1 MFKMNNFLT
10 LDIVIWVAKKT
21 FQEQINKLY
30 KMSKSIRFSKEV
42 HLRIDNLGHLRS
54 NSSNLNYSGMLK
66 GHFFSHYH
74 HFTKIK
80 VC

>member
-21 FQEQINKLY
+21 FQEQINKL
-30 KMSKSIRFSKEV
+30 KEV